1 MLENILVFFKALKSL
16 FAGLWRVLDSLRKGL
31 QLLLLLVIA
40 IVFLASITPDELIEP
55 REAVLVVSPQG
66 VLVDQL
72 SGDAF
77 ERAIAEIRGLPL
89 NETLLRDLIEVIRI
103 ARDDERIEVLVL
115 QLDGLVGSGLS
126 KLQELSGEIVR
137 FKQSGKPVIAVGDW
151 FTRDQYYIAAH
162 ADKIYMNPMGVI
174 PIDGYSRYL
183 PYYKSAIDSLYI
195 DFHVWTV
202 GEYKSF
208 VEPITRDNMSPEDR
222 ESTEVF
228 LGALWDAY
236 QADVTAARQLSE
248 NALQVYADDA
258 TNLLSRAN
266 GDTALLALNYGL
278 VDELLTRDQ
287 IRARIRNLVNEQ
299 KTDNDADYQRI
310 SYEEYLAIV
319 RAEQI
324 MPRADNTVAVV
335 VASGTILD
343 GSQPSGN
350 VGGDS
355 TAAMIRRASDD
366 QNVKALV
373 LRVDSPGG
381 SAFASDIILRE
392 LEVFQDSG
400 KPLVVSMSSVAASG
414 GYWISMGADEIWAT
428 PTTITGSIG
437 VGATFPTFSRALD
450 QLGIHVDGV
459 GTTELSGQ
467 ANPLRQL
474 GTDASESI
482 QQMIEHTYS
491 EFIGR
496 VAEARGKDV
505 GEVDEIA
512 RGRVWIA
519 SDAQTYGLV
528 DKLGDFEDAII
539 SAAEL
544 AGIAEGEYTVE
555 FIEKELSF
563 AELIALEFTLL
574 TAPVS
579 RYLNIGPQI
588 PETFQRLLDVAIEP
602 FRFVDQLNDPRDLY
616 AYCFCE
622 FK

>member
-1 MLENILVFFKALKSL
+1 M
-16 FAGLWRVLDSLRKGL
+16 
-31 QLLLLLVIA
+31 
-40 IVFLASITPDELIEP
+40 
-55 REAVLVVSPQG
+55 
-66 VLVDQL
+66 
-72 SGDAF
+72 
-77 ERAIAEIRGLPL
+77 
-89 NETLLRDLIEVIRI
+89 
-103 ARDDERIEVLVL
+103 
-115 QLDGLVGSGLS
+115 
-126 KLQELSGEIVR
+126 
-137 FKQSGKPVIAVGDW
+137 
-151 FTRDQYYIAAH
+151 
-162 ADKIYMNPMGVI
+162 
-174 PIDGYSRYL
+174 
-183 PYYKSAIDSLYI
+183 
-195 DFHVWTV
+195 
-202 GEYKSF
+202 
-208 VEPITRDNMSPEDR
+208 
-222 ESTEVF
+222 
-228 LGALWDAY
+228 
-236 QADVTAARQLSE
+236 
-248 NALQVYADDA
+248 
-258 TNLLSRAN
+258 LSRAN
-266 GDTALLALNYGL
+266 GDTAVLALNYGL
-278 VDELLTRDQ
+278 GDEWLTRDQ
-287 IRARIRNLVNEQ
+287 IRARIRNLVNEH
-299 KTDNDADYQRI
+299 KTDDAADYQRI
-310 SYEEYLAIV
+310 SYEEYLAVV

-366 QNVKALV
+366 QDVKALV

-437 VGATFPTFSRALD
+437 VGATFPTFSRALG

-528 DKLGDFEDAII
+528 DKLGDFEDSII

-579 RYLNIGPQI
+579 RYLNIGPQV

>member
-1 MLENILVFFKALKSL
+1 MSFFKALKSL
-16 FAGLWRVLDSLRKGL
+16 FTGLWRLLNTLRKGL
-31 QLLLLLVIA
+31 QLLFLLIIA
-40 IVFLASITPDELIEP
+40 IIFLASISPDSLTEP
-55 REAVLVVSPQG
+55 RDAVLVIAPQG
-66 VLVDQL
+66 GLVDQL

-77 ERAIAEIRGLPL
+77 ERAVAEIRGLPL
-89 NETLLRDLIEVIRI
+89 NETLLRDLIDVIRT
-103 ARDDERIEVLVL
+103 ARDDERIEALVL

-137 FKQSGKPVIAVGDW
+137 FKQSGKPVIAIGDW
-151 FTRDQYYIAAH
+151 FSRDQYYIAAH

-183 PYYKSAIDSLYI
+183 PYYKSAIDALYI

-208 VEPITRDNMSPEDR
+208 VEPITRDDMSAEDR
-222 ESTEVF
+222 ESTEAF

-236 QADVTAARQLSE
+236 QADVTAARELPG
-248 NALQVYADDA
+248 NALQIYADNA
-258 TNLLSRAN
+258 TNLLSEVN
-266 GDTALLALNYGL
+266 GDSAELALNYGL

-287 IRARIRNLVNEQ
+287 IRARIKALVNDQ
-299 KTDNDADYQRI
+299 KKDNDDDYQRI
-310 SYEEYLAIV
+310 SYKEYLAVV
-319 RAEQI
+319 RAEQVR
-324 MPRADNTVAVV
+324 PPGDSAVAVV

-343 GSQPSGN
+343 GSQSPGS

-355 TAAMIRRASDD
+355 TAAMIRRAGED

-381 SAFASDIILRE
+381 SAFASDVILRE

-414 GYWISMGADEIWAT
+414 GYWISMGADEIWAS
-428 PTTITGSIG
+428 PTSITGSIG

-450 QLGIHVDGV
+450 QLGVHVDGV
-459 GTTELSGQ
+459 GTTKLSGQ

-491 EFIGR
+491 EFIRR
-496 VAEARGKDV
+496 VAESRGKDV
-505 GEVDEIA
+505 EEVDKVA

-519 SDAQTYGLV
+519 TDAKTYGLV

-544 AGIAEGEYTVE
+544 AGLTKDEYSVE
-555 FIEKELSF
+555 FIEKEFSF
-563 AELIALEFTLL
+563 AELIALEFALI

-579 RYLNIGPQI
+579 KYLDISPQI
-588 PETFQRLLDVAIEP
+588 PETFQSLLDVAIEP
-602 FRFVDQLNDPRDLY
+602 FRFIDQLNDPRDLY
-616 AYCFCE
+616 VYCFCE
-622 FK
+622 VQ